1 MHSQPLAAL
10 TATDFPCNPC
20 PLQQAVKCHEK
31 PTPKRILFKD
41 LQCGK
46 TYPSF
51 HAPLTGPQIKDI
63 LWQLEFRDGT
73 GKGASRQLTP
83 EDHCPGGSWLCANA
97 AICLW

>member
-51 HAPLTGPQIKDI
+51 HAPLTGSQIFCGS
-63 LWQLEFRDGT
+63 LNSGT
-73 GKGASRQLTP
+73 GRGREL
-83 EDHCPGGSWLCANA
+83 HGS
-97 AICLW
+97 

>member
-51 HAPLTGPQIKDI
+51 HALLTGSQI
-63 LWQLEFRDGT
+63 
-73 GKGASRQLTP
+73 
-83 EDHCPGGSWLCANA
+83 
-97 AICLW
+97 